1 MQLAVAAVM
10 FVASAYKGKQQQKL
24 KIQEETAYREAAD
37 RRMAAATAEASEE
50 RRKKEFM
57 YSRALA
63 VAGAQSGRTSD
74 PGITTLLAD
83 LNAEGDYRVLSTI
96 WAGQNE
102 AEGLR
107 FRAEAARREG
117 DAAWTAG
124 LVNGVTSAVSAY
136 VGMGGGFGGG
146 GMKPPTGNKAIFG
159 SGINKQMG
167 VGIMEVPGYTPGVG
181 LA

>member
-37 RRMAAATAEASEE
+37 RRMAAATAEAAEE

-136 VGMGGGFGGG
+136 AGMGGKFGGFSQSAQMSK
-146 GMKPPTGNKAIFG
+146 GMAASKAAGTAGTTIARPIGFEAARWG
-159 SGINKQMG
+159 F
-167 VGIMEVPGYTPGVG
+167 
-181 LA
+181 